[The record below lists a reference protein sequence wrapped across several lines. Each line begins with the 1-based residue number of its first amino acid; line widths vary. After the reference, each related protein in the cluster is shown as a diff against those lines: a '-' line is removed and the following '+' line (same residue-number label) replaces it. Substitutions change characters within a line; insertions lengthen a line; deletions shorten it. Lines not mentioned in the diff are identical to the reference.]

1 MIHFNYTLEVNHHLK
16 KWWFLLDDDKR
27 WSWETNL

>member
-1 MIHFNYTLEVNHHLK
+1 MGEMIHFNYTLEVNHHLK

-27 WSWETNL
+27 